1 MVQITLLEV
10 DLTDAEFNAPF
21 ARESGG
27 ELLGDEPTRGLQRV
41 VGQVARSRGGGS
53 GEGSSDRDAYEDDSG
68 TPGRGMGMVG
78 AFLALVV
85 LGWLARRARR
95 MRREEPP
102 EVVA

>member
-10 DLTDAEFNAPF
+10 DLADAEFNAPF
-21 ARESGG
+21 ARSSGG
-27 ELLGDEPTRGLQRV
+27 EQMEGEPMRGLQRV
-41 VGQVARSRGGGS
+41 IGEAARSRGGGS
-53 GEGSSDRDAYEDDSG
+53 GEGSSGRGADEVEAES
-68 TPGRGMGMVG
+68 PGRGMGMVG

-95 MRREEPP
+95 ARREQPP